1 MPSRNKTM
9 ERISGNRIKSIVR
22 NNLGLK
28 ILALLVAVFVWL
40 YVYHIDIKLPQAI
53 KQARPHSTQTR

>member
-1 MPSRNKTM
+1 M
-9 ERISGNRIKSIVR
+9 ERISGNRIKSIIR

-40 YVYHIDIKLPQAI
+40 YVYHIDIKLPQAV
-53 KQARPHSTQTR
+53 KQARSHLPQAR

>member
-1 MPSRNKTM
+1 M
-9 ERISGNRIKSIVR
+9 EKISGRRIRAIVM

-40 YVYHIDIKLPQAI
+40 YVYHIDIQIPQAV
-53 KQARPHSTQTR
+53 KHVRPQSSVQPGGKK